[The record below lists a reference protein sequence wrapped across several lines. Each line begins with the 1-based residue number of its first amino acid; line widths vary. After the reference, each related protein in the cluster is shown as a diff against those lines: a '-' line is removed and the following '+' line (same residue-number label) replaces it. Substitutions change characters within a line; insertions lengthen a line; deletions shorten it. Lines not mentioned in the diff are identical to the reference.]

1 MSWSSFRAAVAI
13 ACLFHASACSP
24 SGEGNASQTGLPA
37 TAGTGFAG
45 YGAPPFGSAGS
56 GLTGTAG
63 RAELPQSPSAS
74 MSGSP
79 ALPSAGS
86 GANAGAAGRAVTVG
100 TLGAAGSMNP
110 RTGAAGAAGIGT
122 LGAAGSMSPRN
133 GAAGAAGSGSVPL
146 PPAAPVAPGAA
157 LIREKDPTEQSA
169 SGNGEFTVKSYTE
182 TAGLIGGTAY
192 GDAAVLGDGSELYYP
207 ESATPP
213 FASIVI
219 VPGFTAQRSDIAPW
233 ASFLASH
240 GIVSLAIDSNTVGD
254 LPDVRSQGL
263 LDALASLKKEN
274 ARTGSPIAGKLD
286 LSRMAVMGWSM
297 GGGGTWLTADSHP
310 ELKAAVSLCGWILDV
325 VGAKTT
331 VPSLQLAVR
340 DDELA
345 AGMSQPVYAAIPNA
359 TPKMLIEWASGGHWT
374 NNTPSNQGRQVGRYG
389 LAWLKV
395 FLEGDDRYRQF
406 FKTMPMAGS
415 DFKTNQ
421 K

>member
-1 MSWSSFRAAVAI
+1 MSWSSFRAALAI
-13 ACLFHASACSP
+13 GCFFHASACSP
-24 SGEGNASQTGLPA
+24 SSDGNASQTGVAA
-37 TAGTGFAG
+37 TSGTGFAG
-45 YGAPPFGSAGS
+45 DAARPFGDAGS
-56 GLTGTAG
+56 GLAGTAG
-63 RAELPQSPSAS
+63 KAELPQFPSGS
-74 MSGSP
+74 MAGSP

-86 GANAGAAGRAVTVG
+86 GTNAGAAGRAAALGTAG
-100 TLGAAGSMNP
+100 SMNPPNGAAGAAGSRTLGAAGSMNP
-110 RTGAAGAAGIGT
+110 
-122 LGAAGSMSPRN
+122 PN
-133 GAAGAAGSGSVPL
+133 GAAGAAGSGSVP
-146 PPAAPVAPGAA
+146 PTAAPVTTGAA
-157 LIREKDPTEQSA
+157 LIREKDPTEQSV
-169 SGNGEFTVKSYTE
+169 SGNGEFSVKSYTE
-182 TAGLIGGTAY
+182 ATGLIGGTAY

-207 ESATPP
+207 EGATPP

-240 GIVSLAIDSNTVGD
+240 GIISLAIDTNTVGD

-274 ARTGSPIAGKLD
+274 ARAGSPITGKLD

-297 GGGGTWLTADSHP
+297 GGGGTWLTADAHP
-310 ELKAAVSLCGWILDV
+310 ELKAAVSLCGWILDA
-325 VGAKTT
+325 VGSRTT
-331 VPSLQLAVR
+331 VPSLQLAVS

-345 AGMSQPVYAAIPNA
+345 VGMSQPVYAAIPNA
-359 TPKMLIEWASGGHWT
+359 TPKMLVEWASGGHWT

-406 FKTMPMAGS
+406 FKTMPMTAS

>member
-1 MSWSSFRAAVAI
+1 MSWSMFRAAVAT

-24 SGEGNASQTGLPA
+24 SSDGGASQTGVPA

-45 YGAPPFGSAGS
+45 DSAPPFGSAGS
-56 GLTGTAG
+56 GLAG
-63 RAELPQSPSAS
+63 AAGKAELPQSPSAS

-86 GANAGAAGRAVTVG
+86 GINAGAAGRPAAVG
-100 TLGAAGSMNP
+100 TLGAAGAAGAAGSGRLGAAGSMNP
-110 RTGAAGAAGIGT
+110 
-122 LGAAGSMSPRN
+122 GS
-133 GAAGAAGSGSVPL
+133 GVAGAAGSGSVP
-146 PPAAPVAPGAA
+146 PPTAAPVTPGAA
-157 LIREKDPTEQSA
+157 LIREKDPTEQSV
-169 SGNGEFTVKSYTE
+169 SGNGEFSVKSYTE
-182 TAGLIGGTAY
+182 TTGLIGGAAY
-192 GDAAVLGDGSELYYP
+192 GDAAVLGDGSELYFP
-207 ESATPP
+207 EGATPP

-240 GIVSLAIDSNTVGD
+240 GIVSLAIDTNTVGD

-297 GGGGTWLTADSHP
+297 GGGGTWLTADAHP
-310 ELKAAVSLCGWILDV
+310 ELKAAVSLCGWILDS
-325 VGAKTT
+325 VGSKTT

-345 AGMSQPVYAAIPNA
+345 AGMSQPIYAAIPNA
-359 TPKMLIEWASGGHWT
+359 TPKMLVEWSSGGHWT

-395 FLEGDDRYRQF
+395 YLEGDDRYRQF